1 MKRVRGD
8 PIGDSTEVID
18 SGGDSTEVTD
28 AGEELAGEVVGEEL
42 VFAVSPDIPEDKPLY
57 LVQSN

>member
-1 MKRVRGD
+1 MRGD

-28 AGEELAGEVVGEEL
+28 AGDELVGEEL

-57 LVQSN
+57 LAKSN